1 MKNTGCVLGI
11 ACGFPNRV
19 QSRFGLNQF
28 RNIVRHKTYLM
39 LPICKYKSII
49 SYKRTENNLR

>member
-49 SYKRTENNLR
+49 SY